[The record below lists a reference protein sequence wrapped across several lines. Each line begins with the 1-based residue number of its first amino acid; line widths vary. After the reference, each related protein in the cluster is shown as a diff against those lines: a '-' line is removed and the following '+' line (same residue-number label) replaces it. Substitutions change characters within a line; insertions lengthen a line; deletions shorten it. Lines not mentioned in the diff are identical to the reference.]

1 MNKVDLL
8 HKDLSYKLQG
18 AFINVRNNF
27 GPGHKEKVYQNALV
41 EEFLDNKILFEK
53 EKNINIYS
61 PKTGNSVG
69 NYRADF
75 LIDDKIIIE
84 LKAVDFIPKN
94 FIDQIYSYLK
104 NSKYELGYFVNF
116 KSPKLYIKRIIYTND
131 RKLFFSVKNTRE
143 TNGYTK

>member
-1 MNKVDLL
+1 M
-8 HKDLSYKLQG
+8 
-18 AFINVRNNF
+18 A
-27 GPGHKEKVYQNALV
+27 
-41 EEFLDNKILFEK
+41 NKILFEK
-53 EKNINIYS
+53 EKNITIYS

-75 LIDDKIIIE
+75 LIDNKIIIE
-84 LKAVDFIPKN
+84 IKAVDFIPKN

-131 RKLFFSVKNTRE
+131 RKLFFSKINAGKVIRI
-143 TNGYTK
+143 

>member
-1 MNKVDLL
+1 MNEVNLL

-18 AFINVRNNF
+18 AFMEVRNNF
-27 GPGHKEKVYQNALV
+27 GSGHKEIVYQNALI
-41 EEFLDNKILFEK
+41 EEFSANKILFEK

-61 PKTGNSVG
+61 PKTGNKVG
-69 NYRADF
+69 NYRVDF
-75 LIDDKIIIE
+75 LIDNKIIIE

-131 RKLFFSVKNTRE
+131 RKSFFSRINTDK
-143 TNGYTK
+143 TNNHIK